1 MIAFTASPSFLHQPR
16 RSLQPRRCNSRTL
29 KMTDS
34 RVFVGDVGK
43 KAAAHVSL
51 VAPAGSSVAVSG
63 GSLPKILAKGL
74 EESGASDLPSKW
86 AQVFLADER
95 CVPLDHADSNYRSA
109 KEQLKCQP
117 IPIDPSL
124 PASACAADYAAKLTE
139 KLGKEPVLDCVL
151 LGLGP
156 DGHTCS
162 LFPGHALVRYF
173 FARSFA

>member
-1 MIAFTASPSFLHQPR
+1 MA
-16 RSLQPRRCNSRTL
+16 
-29 KMTDS
+29 DS

-74 EESGASDLPSKW
+74 EESNASDLPAKW

-109 KEQLKCQP
+109 KEHLKCQP
-117 IPIDPSL
+117 IPIDASL
-124 PASACAADYAAKLTE
+124 STSACASDYAAKLTG
-139 KLGKEPVLDCVL
+139 KLGAEPVLDCVL

-162 LFPGHALVRYF
+162 LFPGHALVRFHFLQF
-173 FARSFA
+173 FTSIY